1 MEDNYTENDE
11 GDSPADIDTMLALI
25 EYLIRVCLAL
35 FNRPS
40 LDSRIL
46 SEAFDRQDSV
56 DVFRKFI
63 SSPESSI
70 IFIEDSTPIG
80 GEGNQHLLDCKLL
93 GSRKY

>member
-11 GDSPADIDTMLALI
+11 SDSPADVDIMLALT

-35 FNRPS
+35 INRPT
-40 LDSRIL
+40 LDRKIL

-70 IFIEDSTPIG
+70 MFVEDSTSIG
-80 GEGNQHLLDCKLL
+80 GEGNQQLSKNILWSL
-93 GSRKY
+93 